1 MNADTAEAIGKDKR
15 LEVLTDGGETDDVA
29 FLLMG
34 SLSRRSPYL
43 ADARRIIN
51 PRKKKT
57 GLVRVSDD
65 WLRGTPIFR
74 PNRQPV
80 VPT

>member
-1 MNADTAEAIGKDKR
+1 MNTDIAEAIGKDKR

-34 SLSRRSPYL
+34 SLSRRSRCL

-51 PRKKKT
+51 PRKKET
-57 GLVRVSDD
+57 GLVRVSHD